1 MKTAI
6 NRAKAVDMLNNGRRW
21 GNADITLSDHTLVVR
36 FSASDTTVDL
46 RTSSSGLY
54 HPVNDASLSACR
66 LLDCLVEVEHL
77 EDVTKFG
84 CGGIVREITE
94 YVEVT
99 QDTQVARQRVA
110 VVKVVRELIGKHGFS
125 LFLRLDGG
133 RYKQKK

>member
-1 MKTAI
+1 M
-6 NRAKAVDMLNNGRRW
+6 
-21 GNADITLSDHTLVVR
+21 
-36 FSASDTTVDL
+36 
-46 RTSSSGLY
+46 
-54 HPVNDASLSACR
+54 
-66 LLDCLVEVEHL
+66 

-99 QDTQVARQRVA
+99 QDTQVTRQRVA
-110 VVKVVRELIGKHGFS
+110 VVKEVRELIGKQGFS